1 MFSIILWTYKH
12 IGKCVINCMVYFKTL
27 KRPICFH
34 IMFYICV
41 LSAASVVEN
50 SSCGLVVKAS
60 DSHHADMGL
69 NLRLPVLLLL
79 VGIAGIPPDT
89 ASKQNCSSAP
99 ETVQTY
105 RWAMVAPGMFQGRLQ
120 PYQNGT
126 KLFPAQNSPALS
138 QSANVQPAY
147 KIITTISLLAATTW
161 TKCIF
166 P

>member
-1 MFSIILWTYKH
+1 MCDQLHGIP
-12 IGKCVINCMVYFKTL
+12 YFKTL
-27 KRPICFH
+27 KRPIRFH

-105 RWAMVAPGMFQGRLQ
+105 RWAMVAPGMFQGHSSSPTKMAQSFSLHKTVQLSHNRQMCNRL
-120 PYQNGT
+120 T
-126 KLFPAQNSPALS
+126 K
-138 QSANVQPAY
+138 
-147 KIITTISLLAATTW
+147 SLLPSACW
-161 TKCIF
+161 QLPHEPNVFSRSWLVGVLYRC
-166 P
+166 